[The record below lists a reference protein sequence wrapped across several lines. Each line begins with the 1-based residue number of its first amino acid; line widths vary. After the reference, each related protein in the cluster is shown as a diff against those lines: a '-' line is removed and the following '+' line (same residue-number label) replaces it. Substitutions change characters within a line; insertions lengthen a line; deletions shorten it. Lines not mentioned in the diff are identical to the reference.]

1 MHNERQKPLVFIYG
15 ACASLLLLV
24 VLITLGYKVRLL
36 LFDRRPMRAIA
47 RFVCVEHFLNIY
59 DA

>member
-15 ACASLLLLV
+15 ACALLLLV
-24 VLITLGYKVRLL
+24 VLITLRGYKVGLL

-47 RFVCVEHFLNIY
+47 RFVCP
-59 DA
+59 